1 MEKNKL
7 TNSEWEVYECLW
19 EEAPLTLAQLRKRY
33 VQRTGLALSTA
44 ETTVLRME
52 KKGLLREE
60 QGERAK
66 LFYPIY
72 DREKTVRRATRSF
85 LLRVYGGSPLSLMSA
100 MVDAGEFSDRE
111 IDQLY
116 AMLRK
121 EKEKRDG

>member
-7 TNSEWEVYECLW
+7 TNREWEVYECLW

-33 VQRTGLALSTA
+33 VQRTGLAVSTA

-52 KKGLLREE
+52 KKGLLRVE

-66 LFYPIY
+66 LFYPLFA
-72 DREKTVRRATRSF
+72 REQAVRRETRSF
-85 LLRVYGGSPLSLMSA
+85 LNRVYGGSPLSLMSA
-100 MVDAGEFSDRE
+100 MVDAGEFSDKE

>member
-52 KKGLLREE
+52 KKGLLRVE

-66 LFYPIY
+66 LFYPLF
-72 DREKTVRRATRSF
+72 DREKAVRRETRSF
-85 LLRVYGGSPLSLMSA
+85 LNRVYGGSPLSLMSA